1 MKNFCDETLSK
12 LCYKYRLISIIHHI
26 GEIDYGHYY
35 SEININNNWYLFNDS
50 QVKLLDKLNF
60 NSDSVLILFYMKIQD
75 N

>member
-12 LCYKYRLISIIHHI
+12 LSYKFRLISIIHHI

-35 SEININNNWYLFNDS
+35 AEIKINDNWYLFNDS
-50 QVKLLDKLNF
+50 QIKLSDNLNY
-60 NSDSVLILFYMKIQD
+60 NSDSVLILFYMKLQD